1 MDLDAAD
8 FMGFMPDDEQTRMVF
23 AYLEAVRDGAKFIR
37 LAGKPLVV
45 LKVGRSWTG
54 SLAAASHTAVLT
66 GSDEVCDAFSARK
79 ARSGST
85 ISKDSSIWQPR

>member
-37 LAGKPLVV
+37 LADKALRAGKPLVV

-79 ARSGST
+79 A
-85 ISKDSSIWQPR
+85 